1 VAAVADKKTTP
12 LRKGEADNSM
22 KKYLLNIA
30 AIFLLTFSITG
41 CYTVIWDPSQ
51 PQMPNNET
59 SDNST
64 GFYSDPYFGGY
75 AYYYDSP
82 WWFDISLPTT
92 NGSDVNR
99 DENTNISSLRNIGNG
114 RGSAARTI
122 WNLFTN
128 PASRSS
134 QSGSVNKGS
143 TGNTGTTTSAQSG
156 DRSSDSKSLRN
167 NNGSRKT
174 DKDRGRSR

>member
-1 VAAVADKKTTP
+1 MAAVDKKTTLP
-12 LRKGEADNSM
+12 RKEEADNKM

-51 PQMPNNET
+51 PQLPDNQN
-59 SDNST
+59 SDINT

-82 WWFDISLPTT
+82 WWFDLSLPTT
-92 NGSDVNR
+92 NGNDVNR
-99 DENTNISSLRNIGNG
+99 DGNINISSLRNIGNG
-114 RGSAARTI
+114 RGSVTRTI
-122 WNLFTN
+122 WNLFTD

-143 TGNTGTTTSAQSG
+143 TGNTGTTTSTQS
-156 DRSSDSKSLRN
+156 DNRSSDSKSLRN